1 MSLLTAPFWGVL
13 KSELKESQ
21 AYSVPLESF
30 VLFPS
35 KSKILA
41 ARDRRPT
48 ACSAT
53 FVEGNQAEVAA
64 RFRDYCLAL
73 AHSGAMLA
81 ALVFFWSSESALLDN
96 FEKQHAV
103 V

>member
-1 MSLLTAPFWGVL
+1 ML

-53 FVEGNQAEVAA
+53 FVEGNQAEVGA

-81 ALVFFWSSESALLDN
+81 ALVFFLVIRIGLVGQ
-96 FEKQHAV
+96 F
-103 V
+103 